1 LNEGAASVMAA
12 SRDAAYSLILWA
24 LRTSVNTTNAQKPR
38 TRNVKTL
45 RDKIGMRIFFTEA
58 VMPSPIGAV
67 AFSTETSNV
76 ARQLL
81 EADQCAL
88 IVVDIQEKLLP
99 PIFNKGELV
108 RNSQLLV
115 RLAGILELPILVST
129 QYQQGLGN
137 TVAEIASLLGGTQP
151 IDKLQFGCFGCTE
164 FRSALKSLHG
174 NRNTLLVCGME
185 AHICV
190 MQTVV
195 GALTDGYLVHV
206 ASDAIGSRVRWNV
219 DIGIDRMRAA
229 GAVISTT
236 EMIIYELLRSS
247 GTQQFKHMLPYLKG

>member
-1 LNEGAASVMAA
+1 MNNINPLFEGSMTSILGTAAFPT
-12 SRDAAYSLILWA
+12 D
-24 LRTSVNTTNAQKPR
+24 TT
-38 TRNVKTL
+38 
-45 RDKIGMRIFFTEA
+45 D
-58 VMPSPIGAV
+58 
-67 AFSTETSNV
+67 V
-76 ARQLL
+76 ARQTL
-81 EADQCAL
+81 EAEQCAL

-108 RNSQLLV
+108 KNSQLLV

-129 QYQQGLGN
+129 QYQKGLGN
-137 TVAEIASLLGGTQP
+137 TVAEIASLLGDTQP

-206 ASDAIGSRVRWNV
+206 ASDAIGSRVRWNW

-236 EMIIYELLRSS
+236 EMMIYELLRAS
-247 GTQQFKHMLPYLKG
+247 GTAQFKQILPYLKG